1 MTAPRPA
8 GDAGTLVPVSLLTGF
23 LGSGKTTLLRHLL
36 GQKLLSRAAVV
47 VNELGEVALDDALL
61 LAAGAEPL
69 TLAGGCVCCTVR
81 GDLSRALGDLYVK
94 RAKGEVAY
102 FDRVLI
108 ETTGLADPAP
118 ILHSLITDPLLAAR
132 FRLDGVITTVDAVHG
147 DRQLDAQPE
156 SVKQAALA
164 DRLVMTKTDIAS
176 PGTVA
181 ALRQRLHALNPAA
194 PIIIANKGEVDPAE
208 LLDAGLY
215 DPARKTAD
223 VRRWLKSEA
232 YRDPAE
238 HDHAE
243 HDHAAHGHGA
253 HDAGIRT
260 FCLTHDRPIAWEA
273 LLDWL
278 EALSALGGPRL
289 LRLKALINVR
299 GRESP
304 VVLHGVEQLFHP
316 PVALER
322 WPDDDR
328 RSKLVLITRDL
339 PPEPVAEMFRAFV
352 AGAEA

>member
-1 MTAPRPA
+1 MTTPRPA
-8 GDAGTLVPVSLLTGF
+8 GDAGALLPVSLLTGF

-36 GQKLLSRAAVV
+36 RQKALARAAVI

-81 GDLSRALGDLYVK
+81 GDLSRALGDLYVQ

-118 ILHSLITDPLLAAR
+118 ILHSLMSDPLLAAR
-132 FRLDGVITTVDAVHG
+132 FRLDGVIATVDAVHG
-147 DRQLDAQPE
+147 NRQLDAQPE

-164 DRLVMTKTDIAS
+164 DRLVLTKSDLAS
-176 PGTVA
+176 PETVA
-181 ALRQRLHALNPAA
+181 ALRKRLRALNPAA
-194 PIIIANKGEVDPAE
+194 PILVAIDGQVEPAD

-223 VRRWLKSEA
+223 VRRWLKAEA
-232 YRDPAE
+232 YDDHAD
-238 HDHAE
+238 HDHAG
-243 HDHAAHGHGA
+243 HDHSAHSA
-253 HDAGIRT
+253 HDARIRA
-260 FCLTHDRPIAWEA
+260 FCLTHDRPIAWDA

-278 EALSALGGPRL
+278 EALAALGGPRL
-289 LRLKALINVR
+289 LRLKGLIHVR
-299 GRESP
+299 DRENP

-316 PVALER
+316 PVELAR
-322 WPDDDR
+322 WPDEDR